1 MKTSLQFFVIFFLL
15 INIQFCP
22 AQENGKEIVIGKSY
36 FIHSDILSE
45 DRPYIVYTPDNYS
58 EDKDPVSVMYLLD
71 GDGHFH
77 HTSGIV
83 SYLQERNRIPDMMII
98 AIPNTGER
106 TRDLT
111 PAIELDEESKKNM
124 PMAGGADKMLEFIST
139 ELIPHIEEQYNTN
152 DYKMLVGHSFGGLF
166 AVNTL
171 LTKPELFDSY
181 IAISPSMW
189 WDKQN
194 LYIKAQ
200 EFFKDKPELDAYF
213 YMTMGNED
221 REMLGGAMKLAAL
234 FEENKSD
241 QFQSDFKVMKEETHG
256 TIPHRSTY
264 YGLEK
269 IFKDWYQV
277 NLPELYVSGGMKSID
292 EHYASLTKKL
302 GYKLEPSEADLNNLG
317 YQLLQSDQQ
326 EKAIEIFNINV
337 ERNPSSA
344 NVYDSRGEA
353 YKAMGEKEKSID
365 DYLKSL
371 KLNPGNQNAIDML
384 KSMEF
389 TYDQDKLI
397 KKVKPKELLK
407 YVGNY
412 RAKYS
417 GNDILLIIE
426 SVDGALKAHAEN
438 TLPLQKLVPYG
449 DHVFLAKES
458 NLPMIFGVDKN
469 KNVINVSIQTGITD
483 SLTVIKEK

>member
-1 MKTSLQFFVIFFLL
+1 MKTSLQFIVILCLL
-15 INIQFCP
+15 MNIQFCP
-22 AQENGKEIVIGKSY
+22 AQENGKEIVIGKTYS
-36 FIHSDILSE
+36 IHSEILNE

-58 EDKDPVSVMYLLD
+58 EDKDPISVMYLLD

-83 SYLQERNRIPDMMII
+83 SYLQDRRRIPNMMIV
-98 AIPNTGER
+98 AIPNTGNR

-111 PAIELDEESKKNM
+111 PKIELDEETRNNM
-124 PMAGGADKMLEFIST
+124 PSAGGADNMLEFISS
-139 ELIPHIEEQYNTN
+139 ELIPHINKNYNTN
-152 DYKMLVGHSFGGLF
+152 DYKLLVGHSLGGLF
-166 AVNTL
+166 AVYTL

-181 IAISPSMW
+181 IAISPSMQ

-194 LYIKAQ
+194 LYLKAQ
-200 EFFKDKPELDAYF
+200 EFFNGEPELDAYF

-221 REMLGGAMKLAAL
+221 GDRLGGAMKLAAL

-241 QFQSDFKVMKEETHG
+241 QFGWDFKVMKEETHG

-277 NLPELYVSGGMKSID
+277 DLSELYAQEGMEGI
-292 EHYASLTKKL
+292 ETYYAGISKKL
-302 GYKLEPSEADLNNLG
+302 GYEIEPYEEDLNNLG

-326 EKAIEIFNINV
+326 ERAIEIFDINV
-337 ERNPSSA
+337 QRNPSSA

-353 YKAMGEKEKSID
+353 YKEMGEKEKSID

-384 KSMEF
+384 KSMDHQ
-389 TYDQDKLI
+389 YDQDKLI
-397 KKVKPKELLK
+397 KKMKPKELLK

-412 RAKYS
+412 RAKNS

-438 TLPLQKLVPYG
+438 ILPLQELVPYG
-449 DHVFLAKES
+449 NNVFLAKEA
-458 NLPMIFGVDKN
+458 NLPMIFGVDKKN
-469 KNVINVSIQTGITD
+469 K
-483 SLTVIKEK
+483 VIKVSVQIGIIDTLTAVKDN